1 MPPHSHIYG
10 IDGCPAGWLVLSQPH
25 GNMTSAPISVSI
37 YPTLDQLATQLQADD
52 IVAIDMPIGLPIGLP
67 HTDHYPRACDI
78 AARQA
83 LGPRA
88 CCVFSAPCR
97 GVLKHLDDYATA
109 CASHRGATGQG
120 ISCQAFNILP
130 KIHELDQLL
139 SRQPD
144 LASFHEV
151 HPEISFAHMN
161 ASSGKASPLLTKKSS
176 PEGEQARAKL
186 IGHAFPKLPE
196 LTTLHQQLGPKTKH
210 GKTRWA
216 LNDLHDA
223 FAALWSAH
231 RIISNTARSFPSES
245 TCKAPIDATGKT
257 MLIQA

>member
-10 IDGCPAGWLVLSQPH
+10 IDGCPAGWLVLSQPQ
-25 GNMTSAPISVSI
+25 GNKLDATIRASI
-37 YPTLDQLATQLQADD
+37 YPTLDQLATQLHADD
-52 IVAIDMPIGLPIGLP
+52 IVAIDMPIGLP

-88 CCVFSAPCR
+88 CCVFSAPSR
-97 GVLKHLDDYATA
+97 GVLEHLDDYAAA
-109 CASHRGATGQG
+109 CAWHREATGQG

-139 SRQPD
+139 SSQPD

-161 ASSGKASPLLTKKSS
+161 AIPGQASPLLTKKAS
-176 PEGEQARAKL
+176 PVGAQERLEL
-186 IGHAFPKLPE
+186 IQHAFPKLPE
-196 LTTLHQQLGPKTKH
+196 LTTLYQNLGPKTKH

-231 RIISNTARSFPSES
+231 RILTNTAQSFPSEHAN
-245 TCKAPIDATGKT
+245 KAPTDATGKT
-257 MLIQA
+257 MLIKA